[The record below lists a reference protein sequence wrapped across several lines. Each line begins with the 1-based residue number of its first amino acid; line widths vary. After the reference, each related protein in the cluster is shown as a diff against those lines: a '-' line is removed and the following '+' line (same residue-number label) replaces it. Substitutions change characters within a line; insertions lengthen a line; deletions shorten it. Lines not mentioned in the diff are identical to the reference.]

1 MDETQRRV
9 AVEDLRAGMGIV
21 AITRL
26 SNEYSYLDS
35 RRVARLKQR
44 FAGAK
49 VTAVRDGQQE
59 VVPIESIYA
68 GDQIVSILALPPAL
82 GFGAIDDA
90 AAAFLKE
97 QGFREFLVQGNGAG
111 APEVPEAPVGAPGGP
126 PGGAR
131 PVTAKAPTF
140 ASARGMN
147 HKKRVAEVRY
157 FLERVEE
164 AETSRYEST
173 GMLKELFEQGRAGKF
188 SSKPAEAAV
197 ESILRKDVGA
207 AMAAVAGLKSSDQT
221 FAHCIDMATILTD
234 VANSILRATGK
245 PPDER
250 VSRSTLAAGFMHDIG
265 KSQIPRE
272 ILDSTER
279 FGPDSREMQIIRS
292 HVEHSARIL
301 TAAGAD
307 QAMINMAHYHHV
319 KTDTSLPASYPA
331 VSFDEVLP
339 LTRLAAIVDVYQALT
354 GRRSYKRN
362 WVPGK
367 AVQYLRELSGSEFD
381 AQMLRNLLKVIGT
394 YPVGSLVRL
403 STGDAAF
410 VTKVEGQDSERP
422 VVVVVENA
430 QGELLSTH
438 PLVDLMEEPEL
449 SVVEVID
456 HYEHYDDY
464 EDQAFRLFKSLK
476 VV

>member
-1 MDETQRRV
+1 
-9 AVEDLRAGMGIV
+9 
-21 AITRL
+21 
-26 SNEYSYLDS
+26 
-35 RRVARLKQR
+35 
-44 FAGAK
+44 
-49 VTAVRDGQQE
+49 
-59 VVPIESIYA
+59 
-68 GDQIVSILALPPAL
+68 
-82 GFGAIDDA
+82 
-90 AAAFLKE
+90 
-97 QGFREFLVQGNGAG
+97 
-111 APEVPEAPVGAPGGP
+111 
-126 PGGAR
+126 
-131 PVTAKAPTF
+131 
-140 ASARGMN
+140 
-147 HKKRVAEVRY
+147 
-157 FLERVEE
+157 
-164 AETSRYEST
+164 
-173 GMLKELFEQGRAGKF
+173 
-188 SSKPAEAAV
+188 
-197 ESILRKDVGA
+197 
-207 AMAAVAGLKSSDQT
+207 
-221 FAHCIDMATILTD
+221 
-234 VANSILRATGK
+234 
-245 PPDER
+245 
-250 VSRSTLAAGFMHDIG
+250 
-265 KSQIPRE
+265 
-272 ILDSTER
+272 
-279 FGPDSREMQIIRS
+279 
-292 HVEHSARIL
+292 
-301 TAAGAD
+301 
-307 QAMINMAHYHHV
+307 
-319 KTDTSLPASYPA
+319 